1 MQTMQLEEHDQIYV
15 LTLTNGQHGNAL
27 NDAVIQEYLA
37 IFDQIEATREDA
49 CLIITNNDPKT
60 FCTGID
66 LPWLMQ
72 QEDFMGFIH
81 RLENFLIRLGLLN
94 LPVIAAINGNAYAG
108 GALIATACDFR
119 IMRADKGRFC
129 YSELNVKLPF
139 TAGLLETVHLL
150 PCPDAVYELC
160 LTADAWG
167 GEYCLER
174 RIINQIS
181 SAENLLQDAMTL
193 AQKMA
198 GKDRHTYTQIK
209 HGLRANLLKAAQ
221 QRQIQSSQPSA

>member
-1 MQTMQLEEHDQIYV
+1 MQTMQLEQHDQVYV

-27 NDAVIQEYLA
+27 NDAVIQEYLTV
-37 IFDQIEATREDA
+37 FDQIEATREDA
-49 CLIITNNDPKT
+49 SLIITSNDPKT

-66 LPWLMQ
+66 LPWLMH
-72 QEDFMGFIH
+72 QEDFVGFIH
-81 RLENFLIRLGLLN
+81 RLENFLMRLGLLN

-139 TAGLLETVHLL
+139 TAGLLETVNLL
-150 PCPDAVYELC
+150 PCPDAVYELS

-174 RIINQIS
+174 RIINQVS
-181 SAENLLQDAMTL
+181 NAENLLQDAMIL
-193 AQKMA
+193 ARKMA
-198 GKDRHTYTQIK
+198 GKDRNIYTQIK
-209 HGLRANLLKAAQ
+209 HGLRANLLKVAQ
-221 QRQIQSSQPSA
+221 QRHIQSTHPSA